1 MECEEFVSAGP
12 WVVWEFEGM
21 TCRLVSNRLFDSLAA
36 AQEHCDGL
44 VSLAAK
50 PISYTPV
57 GAKPESLVVLDQL
70 RKAVRG
76 LRGQKE

>member
-1 MECEEFVSAGP
+1 MASSGP

-36 AQEHCDGL
+36 AQEHCEGL

-50 PISYTPV
+50 PLAHTPE
-57 GAKPESLVVLDQL
+57 GAKSESLIVLDQL

>member
-1 MECEEFVSAGP
+1 MKDFVSSGP
-12 WVVWEFEGM
+12 WVIWEFEGM

-36 AQEHCDGL
+36 AQKHCEGL
-44 VSLAAK
+44 PALAAE
-50 PISYTPV
+50 PLAHTPV